1 MVQPVCL
8 VVTAHPVPWV
18 VPAQMVRRVPPVPW
32 VRERPVLLV
41 RWERGALLVPQVSH
55 LRLQTSVPVQIPEV
69 VAVEVLPAR

>member
-1 MVQPVCL
+1 
-8 VVTAHPVPWV
+8 
-18 VPAQMVRRVPPVPW
+18 MVRRVRPVPW